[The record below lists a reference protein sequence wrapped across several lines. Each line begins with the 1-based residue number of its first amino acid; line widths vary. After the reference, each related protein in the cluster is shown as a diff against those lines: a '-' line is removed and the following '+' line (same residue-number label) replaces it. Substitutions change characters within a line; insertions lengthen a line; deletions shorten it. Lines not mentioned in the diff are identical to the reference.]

1 MVHILKFGR
10 TNLRVG
16 FLEGDMLNRF
26 LIVSS
31 IVIVA
36 VYVLGYLGLF
46 SIFLFVLFSF
56 RVNDDYLD
64 QYLFKKIKG
73 EIRVELDLLTNRYV
87 LYEIFTDS
95 YGFSDFQDMDI
106 IQRFT
111 NLISSFKSDFL
122 IIRYPYKIPVEEFKT
137 SNEGYNSLFNNS
149 DYIGEAYFVAVQT
162 NFSDDFEKK
171 ASVSGLSIRKLD
183 EEEVKKLDELL

>member
-10 TNLRVG
+10 TNLRIG
-16 FLEGDMLNRF
+16 FLEGELLNRF
-26 LIVSS
+26 FIVSS
-31 IVIVA
+31 FVIIA
-36 VYVLGYLGLF
+36 VYFLGYLGLF
-46 SIFLFVLFSF
+46 SIFLFVLFGL

-64 QYLFKKIKG
+64 QYLLKKIKG
-73 EIRVELDLLTNRYV
+73 EIPVELDFLRNRYV

-106 IQRFT
+106 IHRLT

-122 IIRYPYKIPVEEFKT
+122 IIRYPYKIPIEEFKT
-137 SNEGYNSLFNNS
+137 SNDGYNSLFDNS

-162 NFSDDFEKK
+162 NLSDDFEKK
-171 ASVSGLSIRKLD
+171 ASVSGLNIRKLD

>member
-46 SIFLFVLFSF
+46 SIFLFVLFGL